1 MHVAAQMNKPDVGV
15 CLMVYVKM
23 VRLLHTYHPDLTI
36 HDAYGLKA
44 IHYCA
49 YENVWV
55 ESTLLK

>member
-23 VRLLHTYHPDLTI
+23 VRLLLTYHPDLTI

-49 YENVWV
+49 YENV
-55 ESTLLK
+55 